1 MLEQYLMYIDGEW
14 VPARS
19 GRTFKSTDPWTLQ
32 AWATLPEGDADDVD
46 RAVRAAAAAYAGP
59 GWRHDDRE
67 RVVLLRRLADLLD
80 AHAEEL
86 ARVESRD
93 NGKTIREELGMF
105 RSMGGYFRYA
115 ASILETTRD
124 ASPHGANPD
133 ILALT
138 KRVPYGVIG
147 IQTPWNTPGVLLA
160 QAAAPALAAGNTV
173 VVKPSEQAPVSTLKI
188 AELVHQAGFPPG
200 VFNVVIGFGST
211 VGAALCTHPG
221 VRKLVFTGS
230 PEAGALIASLAAQ
243 RLVPVTMELG
253 GKSANIVFADAD
265 LDAAA
270 LGVAQGF
277 TAAAGQSCMCGSRA
291 LLQRPV
297 YDEVLERVLAHL
309 AKLSLGDPSDPAT
322 DIGPVCTAAQLERIE
337 RYVAAG
343 RAQGGRV
350 IFGGGRPAGIDHPL
364 FYSPTIFTDVT
375 PEMTIC
381 QEEVFGP
388 VLAALPFDSEDEA
401 VRVANG
407 TEFGLSA
414 GIWTRDLDR
423 AHRVSDALD
432 AGVVWVNHYR
442 RGDPAFAIGGM
453 RMSGYGRVSG
463 VEGFHEMTQ
472 PKSIQVLLQ
481 CS

>member
-1 MLEQYLMYIDGEW
+1 MLEKYLMYVDGEW
-14 VPARS
+14 VSARS
-19 GRTFKSTDPWTLQ
+19 GRTFESTDPWTLQ
-32 AWATLPEGDADDVD
+32 AWARLPEGDADDVD

-67 RVVLLRRLADLLD
+67 RVILLRRLADLLD
-80 AHAEEL
+80 GHAEEL

-115 ASILETTRD
+115 AS
-124 ASPHGANPD
+124 

-160 QAAAPALAAGNTV
+160 QAAAPALAAGNTL
-173 VVKPSEQAPVSTLKI
+173 VVKPSEQAPISTLKI
-188 AELVHQAGFPPG
+188 AELVHRAGFPPG
-200 VFNVVIGFGST
+200 AFNVVTGFGPT

-230 PEAGALIASLAAQ
+230 PGAGAVVAGQAAR

-265 LDAAA
+265 LDTAA

-297 YDEVLERVLAHL
+297 YDEVIERVLAHV
-309 AKLSLGDPSDPAT
+309 AKLSLGDPSDPGT

-337 RYVAAG
+337 RYVATG
-343 RAQGGRV
+343 RTQGGRV
-350 IFGGGRPAGIDHPL
+350 IFGGGRPEGIDHPL
-364 FYSPTIFTDVT
+364 FYSPTIFTEVT

-388 VLAALPFDSEDEA
+388 VLAVLPFDSEDEA
-401 VRVANG
+401 VRIANG
-407 TEFGLSA
+407 TAFGLSA

-432 AGVVWVNHYR
+432 AGVIWVNHYR

-453 RMSGYGRVSG
+453 GMSGYGRVSG

-472 PKSIQVLLQ
+472 LKSVQIMLQ
-481 CS
+481 RDGSPAIAREDQ